1 MEDLA
6 IKAMNELVTPLL
18 HLLFQPFI
26 FVPLVY
32 PGLVVVFAI
41 LLFIIWLERK
51 VAGKVQLRYGPLYVC
66 KRFGGVLQL
75 LADLL
80 RYLFAEVIVPEE
92 ADKPMFIL
100 APILLFASALLPI
113 AAIPVSSNYAAISNE
128 LSLLISLALV
138 TIPPIFVLTMSW
150 ASSNKF
156 SFIGGLREGYLM
168 ISYEVSLFLSA
179 LSMAVLFASL
189 NFLDIVEKQTRVW
202 GAVLNP
208 LAAVAFFLSML
219 ISTSKFPFEIAEADT
234 EIVCGPYTE
243 YSGIIYGLSM
253 GYGYVKTYV
262 LSLIFTLLFLGGWNP
277 VVWPSSLPP
286 TLAGYSLPSDIFFP
300 GLVVLAKTL
309 IVMAFSVF
317 LRAVYPRYRIDQA
330 IRIGW
335 HVLFT
340 LSILS
345 IILSVSIIVI
355 GGWK

>member
-1 MEDLA
+1 ML
-6 IKAMNELVTPLL
+6 IKAMDEIVTPLL
-18 HLLFQPFI
+18 HLLFQPFVFI
-26 FVPLVY
+26 PLVY
-32 PGLVVVFAI
+32 PGLIVVFSI

-92 ADKPMFIL
+92 VDKLMFIL
-100 APILLFASALLPI
+100 APILLFASTLLPI
-113 AAIPVSSNYAAISNE
+113 AAIPVSPNYAAISNE

-168 ISYEVSLFLSA
+168 VSYEVSLLLSA

-189 NFLDIVEKQTRVW
+189 NFLDIVEKQTRLW
-202 GAVLNP
+202 GIALNP
-208 LAAVAFFLSML
+208 LAAIVFFLSIL
-219 ISTSKFPFEIAEADT
+219 VSTSKFPFEIAEADT

-262 LSLIFTLLFLGGWNP
+262 LSLMFTLLFLGGWNP
-277 VVWPSSLPP
+277 IVWPPGLSP

-300 GLVVLAKTL
+300 SFMVLAKTL

-330 IRIGW
+330 IKIGW

-345 IILSVSIIVI
+345 IILSISIVMV